1 MSLEAIFL
9 EFSKRILSKEKVFP
23 YVCRIQMNQLR
34 KATHN
39 AIKPRID
46 FQKAA
51 IVSNMV
57 REKLEVVVD
66 T

>member
-9 EFSKRILSKEKVFP
+9 EFSKRILSNLKEKVFP

-34 KATHN
+34 KATHSV
-39 AIKPRID
+39 IKPRID
-46 FQKAA
+46 FQ
-51 IVSNMV
+51 
-57 REKLEVVVD
+57 LEVVVD

>member
-34 KATHN
+34 KATHS

-46 FQKAA
+46 FQLK
-51 IVSNMV
+51 
-57 REKLEVVVD
+57 VVVD